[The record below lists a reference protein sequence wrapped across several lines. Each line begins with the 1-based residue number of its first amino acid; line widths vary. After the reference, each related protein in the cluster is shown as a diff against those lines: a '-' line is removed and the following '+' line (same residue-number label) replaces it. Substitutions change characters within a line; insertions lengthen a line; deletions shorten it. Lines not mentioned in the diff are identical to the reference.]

1 MHATLRCL
9 LFAAIDHTQSAAT
22 DSVTTRQFTPTGKK
36 ILHPSGEQRIQMVDM
51 IIASFSLVLSGHR
64 PPDPSQN
71 ATVDRVADARNSTW
85 NSRERVAEMLGCKD
99 KAQH

>member
-1 MHATLRCL
+1 
-9 LFAAIDHTQSAAT
+9 
-22 DSVTTRQFTPTGKK
+22 
-36 ILHPSGEQRIQMVDM
+36 M
-51 IIASFSLVLSGHR
+51 IIASFSLVLGGHR

>member
-1 MHATLRCL
+1 
-9 LFAAIDHTQSAAT
+9 
-22 DSVTTRQFTPTGKK
+22 
-36 ILHPSGEQRIQMVDM
+36 MVDM
-51 IIASFSLVLSGHR
+51 IIASFSLVLSGQR

-85 NSRERVAEMLGCKD
+85 NSCERVAEMLGCKD